1 MPDWQTANRFD
12 GTGNE
17 RSGEWFGRH
26 CHLLTWKVV
35 IREADDK
42 MTQALAKPV
51 YVNKQSERLLQ
62 RAADSGRE
70 VKGIDARCKTPR
82 TAACR
87 ETSQRFDCC
96 APTPLGGASRSQ
108 SRGQSPMST
117 PRTPRASMVNT
128 TPANTT
134 SASESSRSRN
144 AKSKSPSCSPESPHH
159 VLSLSMPRGRQSDF
173 GESEDDKIC
182 AANPNSIGIGS
193 GSDIKWLA
201 RMAHKTGIEPR
212 QASSRS
218 GDASPSRARSGGATG
233 AFNPFLEMDKM
244 RLEFQKMMKEKE
256 EETRALLEQMKAQ
269 KAEASNGELR
279 EENEKL
285 RDDLEAQVEQV
296 SELEMAAEDQRMS
309 LQEVEDER
317 DQLRNANEK
326 LRLDLEAITEKGQVS
341 HSRSLAL
348 SLPSPPTPPRPTFS
362 KPRASDSRQVLLEVL
377 PESR

>member
-1 MPDWQTANRFD
+1 
-12 GTGNE
+12 
-17 RSGEWFGRH
+17 
-26 CHLLTWKVV
+26 
-35 IREADDK
+35 

-87 ETSQRFDCC
+87 ETSQRFDCG
-96 APTPLGGASRSQ
+96 APTALGGASRSQ
-108 SRGQSPMST
+108 SRGQSPTST
-117 PRTPRASMVNT
+117 PRTPRASMANT
-128 TPANTT
+128 NPATTT

-144 AKSKSPSCSPESPHH
+144 AKSKSPRCSPESPHH

-212 QASSRS
+212 QPSSRS
-218 GDASPSRARSGGATG
+218 GDASPSQARSGGATG

-256 EETRALLEQMKAQ
+256 EETRALLELMKAQ

-279 EENEKL
+279 EENEAL

-296 SELEMAAEDQRMS
+296 SELEMAAEEQRMS
-309 LQEVEDER
+309 LQELEDER

-326 LRLDLEAITEKGQVS
+326 LRLDLEAITEKGQVCTLA
-341 HSRSLAL
+341 RLPSL
-348 SLPSPPTPPRPTFS
+348 SPSPPTPPCPTFS
-362 KPRASDSRQVLLEVL
+362 KPRASDSRQMSLEVL
-377 PESR
+377 PQRR